1 MRGKKPFLPK
11 KMLTKQT
18 HQQPDWPL
26 VGIYRWHLAALE
38 GSLEI
43 LIECCYSSH
52 CIKID
57 VLVLP
62 TRFSPGICSCAQN
75 VSYQGRRNNYVNIPS
90 NYLDYRWLID

>member
-1 MRGKKPFLPK
+1 MRGRNLPCQKKK

-38 GSLEI
+38 GSPEI

-57 VLVLP
+57 ILVLP
-62 TRFSPGICSCAQN
+62 FRFSLGICIYALY
-75 VSYQGRRNNYVNIPS
+75 VSYQARRNCFVNFPS
-90 NYLDYRWLID
+90 NTVSGIHV

>member
-1 MRGKKPFLPK
+1 
-11 KMLTKQT
+11 MLTKQT

-38 GSLEI
+38 GSPEI

-62 TRFSPGICSCAQN
+62 TRFSLGICSGTLY
-75 VSYQGRRNNYVNIPS
+75 VSYQA
-90 NYLDYRWLID
+90 